1 MYCLIFNQLYA
12 YNDLQIS
19 KVEFSYGGISKY
31 KKNYKKSSTLKQ
43 TCLHAIKRNSI
54 LSDKLIPNV
63 VIV

>member
-31 KKNYKKSSTLKQ
+31 LKKILKIFNPE
-43 TCLHAIKRNSI
+43 TN
-54 LSDKLIPNV
+54 LSACNQKE
-63 VIV
+63 